1 MDCVKVSKISESS
14 MNISLHRLFGKNELT
29 LDELN
34 IRPDIWQ
41 IIFCEKMR
49 ISRVSMVLKTI

>member
-14 MNISLHRLFGKNELT
+14 MHIRLHRLFGKNELT

-41 IIFCEKMR
+41 IIFCEKNEN
-49 ISRVSMVLKTI
+49 INSVYGS